1 MIDVEQ
7 TGSIYIIR
15 NTINDKVYIGQ
26 TTMTVMER
34 FKNHLEPATCKQRST
49 YKLYNAMNKYGKE
62 NFYVETLESNIPV
75 GELDNKEIYYIEQ
88 FDSLNNGCNTA
99 MGGNARRIYK
109 WDDINEIISLFQ
121 QGIKAEDIAEKYKVC
136 KETIFRIVHGNGYYV
151 RQDPEEC
158 NKERL
163 QDLVS
168 QGYTNQEIADVL
180 HMKPWTI
187 QRRLQKYN
195 IRRRKTYIQNRIDF
209 DYDGLIS
216 DFLNGMK
223 VDDICSK
230 YEIDPKT
237 YRKIKKEYLNNNQ

>member
-1 MIDVEQ
+1 MNRQQLEERLFDYRTGKWVSSSELKSNFDNIRKNAIENSTSEITAIALKAIKDLQVETKEQQDRLIDEYKKRI
-7 TGSIYIIR
+7 SKYA
-15 NTINDKVYIGQ
+15 
-26 TTMTVMER
+26 
-34 FKNHLEPATCKQRST
+34 HLEIIELQDEA
-49 YKLYNAMNKYGKE
+49 
-62 NFYVETLESNIPV
+62 IP
-75 GELDNKEIYYIEQ
+75 
-88 FDSLNNGCNTA
+88 DSFS
-99 MGGNARRIYK
+99 Y
-109 WDDINEIISLFQ
+109 
-121 QGIKAEDIAEKYKVC
+121 

>member
-34 FKNHLEPATCKQRST
+34 FKNHLKPSTCKQRST

-88 FDSLNNGCNTA
+88 FDSLNNGYNTA

-109 WDDINEIISLFQ
+109 WDDINEIISRLEE
-121 QGIKAEDIAEKYKVC
+121 GIKGEDRGEKYKGC
-136 KETIFRIVHGNGYYV
+136 KETMVRIVHGNGYYV

>member
-34 FKNHLEPATCKQRST
+34 FKNHLKPSTCKQRST

-88 FDSLNNGCNTA
+88 FDSLNNGYNTA

-121 QGIKAEDIAEKYKVC
+121 QGIKAENIAEKYKVC

>member
-1 MIDVEQ
+1 MINVEQ

-26 TTMTVMER
+26 TTMTVIER
-34 FKNHLEPATCKQRST
+34 FKNHLKPSVCKQRST

-75 GELDNKEIYYIEQ
+75 DELDNKEIYYIEQ
-88 FDSLNNGCNTA
+88 FDSLDNGYNTV

-168 QGYTNQEIADVL
+168 QGYTNQEIADIL

-216 DFLNGMK
+216 DCLNGMK